1 MSNAD
6 LFRLNLPKPIVGT
19 VRHDDQCATWE
30 IWYIECPSIVGDK
43 SPPPDGLVFAV
54 HRRMRD
60 EDGNAVPV
68 EVLATLDLEHGF
80 RDAYRREFAI
90 ARATVS
96 AG

>member
-19 VRHDDQCATWE
+19 VRVDDRRAVWE

-43 SPPPDGLVFAV
+43 APPPDDLVFAA

-60 EDGNAVPV
+60 ENGEVVPV
-68 EVLATLDLEHGF
+68 EVLATLDLEAGF
-80 RDAYRREFAI
+80 RGAYRREFAL
-90 ARATVS
+90 ARAAVS
-96 AG
+96 AD

>member
-19 VRHDDQCATWE
+19 VREDDRRAVWE
-30 IWYIECPSIVGDK
+30 IWYIECPSIVGDQ
-43 SPPPDGLVFAV
+43 SPPPDDLVFAV

-60 EDGNAVPV
+60 EDGEAVPV
-68 EVLATLDLEHGF
+68 EVLATLDLQQGF
-80 RDAYRREFAI
+80 RDAYRRETAM
-90 ARATVS
+90 AWATVR